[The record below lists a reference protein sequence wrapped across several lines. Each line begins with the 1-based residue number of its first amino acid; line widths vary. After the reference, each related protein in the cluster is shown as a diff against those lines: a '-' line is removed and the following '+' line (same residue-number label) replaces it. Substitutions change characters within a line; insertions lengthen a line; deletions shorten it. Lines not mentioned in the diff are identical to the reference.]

1 MRDSADP
8 EVKAVGAVTHE
19 IRLVG
24 GPEHGATWELP
35 RGGTGFGDG
44 ERLRI
49 RGHVYVVDTSAA
61 VGVCA
66 GAA

>member
-1 MRDSADP
+1 MRDLADSDV
-8 EVKAVGAVTHE
+8 EAAGGVTHE

-49 RGHVYVVDTSAA
+49 RGHVYVVDTAAA
-61 VGVCA
+61 VGVCD